1 MFVSFLLLFG
11 HLFLFLQILTLVP
24 DVVHI
29 FAQVVVSPDERDDV
43 KTLIGSAI
51 SHLVSVYGQQMQPIL
66 TALPPAHAS
75 ALAAYASKR

>member
-1 MFVSFLLLFG
+1 MFVSFLLFG

-24 DVVHI
+24 EVVHI